1 MNSEHSAPHCHA
13 PRFDS
18 GNPLAEASIRRAFWL
33 TSAMMVI
40 EIAGGWWFNSMAV
53 LADGWHMSSHSLAL
67 GLSAFAYAFAR
78 RQASNRRYA
87 FGTWKV
93 EVLGG
98 YTSAILLLGIALFMA
113 WQSIERLVSPQAIHY
128 DEAIVIA
135 VVGLAVNLVCAWW
148 LRGHDHGHAD
158 VHAHEHQPE
167 HAHDD
172 AGEHHQ
178 HQDLNVRSAYLHVLA
193 DAATSVLAILAL
205 TGGKLWGLAWLDPV
219 MGIAGAILVAIWA
232 QGLLRD
238 SGRVLLDAEMDAPV
252 VKEVRAVIEHGK
264 VPARITDLH
273 VWRVGRARYAC
284 VLSLTTS
291 SQKDG
296 EYFRREL
303 AIHEELAHVTVEVD
317 HVPA

>member
-1 MNSEHSAPHCHA
+1 
-13 PRFDS
+13 
-18 GNPLAEASIRRAFWL
+18 
-33 TSAMMVI
+33 
-40 EIAGGWWFNSMAV
+40 
-53 LADGWHMSSHSLAL
+53 
-67 GLSAFAYAFAR
+67 
-78 RQASNRRYA
+78 
-87 FGTWKV
+87 
-93 EVLGG
+93 
-98 YTSAILLLGIALFMA
+98 
-113 WQSIERLVSPQAIHY
+113 
-128 DEAIVIA
+128 
-135 VVGLAVNLVCAWW
+135 
-148 LRGHDHGHAD
+148 
-158 VHAHEHQPE
+158 
-167 HAHDD
+167 
-172 AGEHHQ
+172 
-178 HQDLNVRSAYLHVLA
+178 
-193 DAATSVLAILAL
+193 
-205 TGGKLWGLAWLDPV
+205 